1 MEQEAL
7 VRHIFET
14 FHTIA
19 VVGMS
24 RNPDKPAHYVPVY
37 LEEQGY
43 TIYPVNPTVDEI
55 GGRVSYPSLRDV
67 PGEIDV
73 VEVFRRSEDALAVV
87 EEAVQRHRERGD
99 VRAIWLQLGIVN
111 EAARQLAEAEG
122 ILFVQ
127 NRCMYADHV
136 RLYGRGL

>member
-1 MEQEAL
+1 MQQDEQL
-7 VRHIFET
+7 RQIFDT
-14 FHTIA
+14 YRTIA

-43 TIYPVNPTVDEI
+43 TIYPVNPTVDDI
-55 GGRVSYPSLRDV
+55 GGRKSYAALRDV
-67 PGEIDV
+67 PHEIDIV
-73 VEVFRRSEDALAVV
+73 NVFRRSEDALAVV

-99 VRAIWLQLGIVN
+99 VRVIWLQLGIVN
-111 EAARQLAEAEG
+111 EAARALAEAAG
-122 ILFVQ
+122 ITFIQ

-136 RLYGRGL
+136 RLYPR

>member
-1 MEQEAL
+1 MQQDEQL
-7 VRHIFET
+7 RHIFDT
-14 FHTIA
+14 YRTIA

-43 TIYPVNPTVDEI
+43 TIYPVNPTVEDI
-55 GGRVSYPSLRDV
+55 GGRKSYAALRDV
-67 PGEIDV
+67 PGEIDIV
-73 VEVFRRSEDALAVV
+73 NVFRRSEDALAVV

-99 VRAIWLQLGIVN
+99 VRVIWLQLGIVN
-111 EAARQLAEAEG
+111 EAARALAEAEG
-122 ILFVQ
+122 ITFIQ

-136 RLYGRGL
+136 RLYRR